1 MTILGFF
8 LTALAILAFALG
20 FIALGM
26 ALATMYNKQSWKKYY
41 EGRSEKGG
49 IRA

>member
-8 LTALAILAFALG
+8 LMALAILAFALG

-26 ALATMYNKQSWKKYY
+26 ALATMYNKQVWNKYY
-41 EGRSEKGG
+41 EGRCEKVGY
-49 IRA
+49 RA